1 MASAG
6 SIFWLR
12 IRKKRPPW
20 PGMAVLHRRLRQ
32 GVERFDPQRG
42 IRFDTFSYWWIRQGI
57 LHSLA
62 A

>member
-1 MASAG
+1 
-6 SIFWLR
+6 
-12 IRKKRPPW
+12 
-20 PGMAVLHRRLRQ
+20 MAVLHRRLRQ